1 MVVSDRDG
9 ESTGEM
15 IRRLWRQGWKP
26 ADIVR
31 ATGAPHSRVYR
42 TGERMGL
49 WVQGWGAQRERMT
62 SRRCAFLELRLE
74 GFSRLEAAEK
84 TGVSKAMSYPVQQG
98 LMTPK
103 ANSKRFVPAGPDAE
117 RYNRLMALLEFGRKD
132 IRIAG
137 QSIPFAAVDKTI
149 SPRYLSITDREYI
162 ADCRREGMSMR
173 AIARKMGRAPS
184 TISREPARDCVHGG
198 AYRPCSAHR
207 LSVRRRL
214 RPKPRKLDRNKRL
227 AAAVDAGLKERL
239 SPEQIAGRL
248 PVDYPDDQTMRVS
261 HETIYQSLFI
271 QGKGH
276 LKKDIQQALR
286 RGRARRRSQ
295 VKRKRPRFG
304 DEMLMISD
312 RPAEVADRAVPGHWE
327 GDLII
332 GKAGQSA
339 IGTLV
344 ERSTR
349 YVMLLHLPD
358 KHDAV
363 TVKDKLIETIEK
375 LPQHLRASLTWD
387 RGREM
392 AHHKQFSVKT
402 GCPVYFCDPASPW
415 QRGSNENT
423 NGLLRQYFPK
433 GTDLSVHTETDLEFV
448 ACQLNRR
455 PRKTLGFYTP
465 AEKLAEL
472 LNSHPINDNECC
484 NDH

>member
-31 ATGAPHSRVYR
+31 ATGAPHSQVYR

-248 PVDYPDDQTMRVS
+248 PVDYPGGCQ
-261 HETIYQSLFI
+261 
-271 QGKGH
+271 
-276 LKKDIQQALR
+276 
-286 RGRARRRSQ
+286 
-295 VKRKRPRFG
+295 
-304 DEMLMISD
+304 
-312 RPAEVADRAVPGHWE
+312 EVCV
-327 GDLII
+327 
-332 GKAGQSA
+332 
-339 IGTLV
+339 
-344 ERSTR
+344 
-349 YVMLLHLPD
+349 
-358 KHDAV
+358 
-363 TVKDKLIETIEK
+363 
-375 LPQHLRASLTWD
+375 
-387 RGREM
+387 
-392 AHHKQFSVKT
+392 
-402 GCPVYFCDPASPW
+402 
-415 QRGSNENT
+415 
-423 NGLLRQYFPK
+423 
-433 GTDLSVHTETDLEFV
+433 
-448 ACQLNRR
+448 
-455 PRKTLGFYTP
+455 
-465 AEKLAEL
+465 
-472 LNSHPINDNECC
+472 
-484 NDH
+484 